1 MGAGGSSRQAEL
13 YGPGRAPKFESFS
26 EAQHGSS
33 GGSGVYLP
41 GQECLCDARSA
52 GGPNRRAAAS
62 PELRRLRRAPGRS
75 GRPGLDRGV
84 LQLLTLLPLPG
95 LQGTPLRGAEFC
107 KSSPKSPKR
116 SFREAQS
123 SAALR
128 GASAGRAAVA
138 SVPQARLRASAVAL
152 SPESFAGMLEHRP
165 GLPMR
170 PQLVGTG
177 CLGVSGGWDA
187 VPVLAQPDRRDW
199 SVR

>member
-1 MGAGGSSRQAEL
+1 MAPV
-13 YGPGRAPKFESFS
+13 GPRSLSLLARPSTDPRAARASTF
-26 EAQHGSS
+26 Q
-33 GGSGVYLP
+33 
-41 GQECLCDARSA
+41 ARSVSA
-52 GGPNRRAAAS
+52 TRAARGGPNRRAAAS

-75 GRPGLDRGV
+75 GRPGLGRGV

-165 GLPMR
+165 GSPMR